1 MEQKIQKITAN
12 FWFDAQAE
20 EAVEFY
26 VSIFKD
32 AKIGR
37 TTRYTKEGFE
47 IHGMPE
53 GTVMTIDFQLEGQEF
68 IALNGGPAFTFNEAV
83 SFVIHCE
90 SQEEVDYYWGKLTEG
105 GDETAQV
112 CGWLKDK
119 FGVSW
124 QVVPIQLNEMVA
136 DADTAKV
143 ERVTRA
149 FLQMKKLDLKEL
161 QKAFEG

>member
-1 MEQKIQKITAN
+1 MDQRIQKITAN
-12 FWFDAQAE
+12 FWFEAQAE

-53 GTVMTIDFQLEGQEF
+53 GSVMTIDFQLEGQEF

-83 SFVIHCE
+83 SFVINCG
-90 SQEEVDYYWGKLTEG
+90 SQDEVDYYWDKLSEG
-105 GDETAQV
+105 GDATAQV

-119 FGVSW
+119 YGVSW
-124 QVVPIQLNEMVA
+124 QVVPSQLNEML
-136 DADTAKV
+136 DNADTAKV

-149 FLQMKKLDLKEL
+149 LLEMKKMDLEEL
-161 QKAFEG
+161 QKTYEG